1 MDTVAP
7 SEVLESLYADV
18 SQESSISSG
27 MRELAK
33 MSYQFGTSI
42 ARRKYSEDGT
52 TPENHAALVAGSKK
66 PPENQRTA
74 PRYGKTA
81 RI

>member
-1 MDTVAP
+1 
-7 SEVLESLYADV
+7 
-18 SQESSISSG
+18 
-27 MRELAK
+27 MRELEK
-33 MSYQFGTSI
+33 ISYQFGTSI

-52 TPENHAALVAGSKK
+52 TPEKHAAVGAGSKK
-66 PPENQRTA
+66 TPENQRTV